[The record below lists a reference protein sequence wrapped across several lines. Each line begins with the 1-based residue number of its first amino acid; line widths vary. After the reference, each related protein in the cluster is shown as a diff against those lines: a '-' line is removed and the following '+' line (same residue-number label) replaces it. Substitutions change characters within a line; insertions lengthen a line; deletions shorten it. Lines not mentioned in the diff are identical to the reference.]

1 MIMARVFTFK
11 GKTVEE
17 LQGMSTQ
24 EFAKLLNSRQRRS
37 ILRRGIRYKELL
49 SKVEKAKAK
58 GATKPI
64 RTHVREAV
72 ILPSWIGLR
81 FAVFNGKEFK
91 EIEIKPEMLG
101 HVLGEY
107 SFTTKRVLHSAPGI
121 KATRGSKFL
130 SVK

>member
-1 MIMARVFTFK
+1 MARVFTFK